1 MKLINIRKARPGD
14 ILSYNIM
21 TETGQIMLRD
31 GMILN
36 SEYIKKIKSMGINY
50 IYIKDELF
58 EDIAPINPE
67 LVKLKAEVVKSFNN
81 MYNRVQSEDL
91 RKIDDIS
98 NNVES
103 LVDFIVSSKDINL
116 VYLSDLKSF
125 DNYTFVHSLNTSL
138 TALFIGKHM
147 GFSRENLVEIT
158 LGSLL
163 HDIGKTKVPKGI
175 LNKVGRLDSAEFE
188 IMKKHPEFGH
198 DIIFR
203 MPSVSPM
210 ARMISLQHHE
220 RVDGSGYPNGIFD
233 EDIAM
238 YAKIG
243 ALSDVYDALSN
254 NRVYRNALPT
264 DEAYDIIVKNS
275 GVYFDS
281 RVVEVFKRE
290 FSVYPIGTQIE
301 VTGGMIGYV
310 VKQNRGEPR
319 RPVVR
324 LGYNPIGEKLA
335 YPIELDLKGLDGV
348 KVERAVI

>member
-1 MKLINIRKARPGD
+1 MKLINIRKASPGD
-14 ILSYNIM
+14 VLSYNIM
-21 TETGQIMLRD
+21 TETGQILLRD

-36 SEYIKKIKSMGINY
+36 SDYIKKIKYMGINY
-50 IYIKDELF
+50 IYIKDELL

-91 RKIDDIS
+91 SKVDDIS
-98 NNVES
+98 NNVRS
-103 LVDFIVSSKDINL
+103 LVDFIVSSRDINL
-116 VYLSDLKSF
+116 AYLSDLKTF
-125 DNYTFVHSLNTSL
+125 DNYTFIHSLNTSL
-138 TALFIGKHM
+138 TALFLGKHM
-147 GFSRENLVEIT
+147 GFSRESLVEIT

-163 HDIGKTKVPKGI
+163 HDIGKTKVPKKI
-175 LNKVGRLDSAEFE
+175 LNKTGKLSAEEFE
-188 IMKKHPEFGH
+188 IMKKHPSYGH

-220 RVDGSGYPNGIFD
+220 RIDGTGYPNCLLDREIT
-233 EDIAM
+233 M
-238 YAKIG
+238 YSKLG
-243 ALSDVYDALSN
+243 ALSDVYDAISN

-275 GVYFDS
+275 GIYFDS
-281 RVVEVFKRE
+281 EVVEAFKRE
-290 FSVYPIGTQIE
+290 FSAYPIGTQVE
-301 VTGGMIGYV
+301 LTGGMIGYV
-310 VKQNRGEPR
+310 VRQNRGEQR

-324 LGYNPIGEKLA
+324 LAYNPIGEKLA
-335 YPIELDLKGLDGV
+335 YPIELDLKAIDGV

>member
-31 GMILN
+31 GMVL
-36 SEYIKKIKSMGINY
+36 SSDYIKKIKYMGINY
-50 IYIKDELF
+50 IYIKDELL

-81 MYNRVQSEDL
+81 MYNRVQNEDL
-91 RKIDDIS
+91 SQIEGIN
-98 NNVES
+98 NNVRS

-116 VYLSDLKSF
+116 VYLSDLKTF
-125 DNYTFVHSLNTSL
+125 DNYTFIHSLNTSL

-147 GFSRENLVEIT
+147 GFSRESLVEIT

-163 HDIGKTKVPKGI
+163 HDIGKTKIPKAI
-175 LNKVGRLDSAEFE
+175 LNKTGKLSSEEFE
-188 IMKKHPEFGH
+188 VMKKHPLHGH
-198 DIIFR
+198 DVIFR

-220 RVDGSGYPNGIFD
+220 RLDGTGYPNGLLDNEITMYSK
-233 EDIAM
+233 IA
-238 YAKIG
+238 

-264 DEAYDIIVKNS
+264 DEAYDIIVKNT
-275 GVYFDS
+275 GIYFDPK
-281 RVVEVFKRE
+281 VVEVFKRE
-290 FSVYPIGTQIE
+290 FSVYPIGTQVE

-310 VKQNRGEPR
+310 VKQNRGEQR
-319 RPVVR
+319 RPVIR
-324 LGYNPIGEKLA
+324 LAYNAIGEKLA
-335 YPIELDLKGLDGV
+335 YPIELDLKAIDGI
-348 KVERAVI
+348 KVEKAVV